1 MTFVQSWQQ
10 HLEEV
15 VGEVL
20 LDEETLARRIRELG
34 EQITRDYAAANTQEL
49 VVIGIL
55 RGSVVFLS
63 DLIRS
68 IQLPLTL
75 DFMAVS
81 SYTKGTKTSGTVRII
96 KDLSTSI
103 DGKDVLI
110 VEDIVDTGLTLK
122 NLSEILSARHPRSL
136 RICTLLD
143 KPSRRTCEVMVDYRG
158 FEVED
163 KFVVGFG
170 LDFDDMYRH
179 LPYVGVLKPEAY
191 E

>member
-1 MTFVQSWQQ
+1 MDDI
-10 HLEEV
+10 L
-15 VGEVL
+15 GEVL
-20 LDEETLARRIRELG
+20 IDEETLRGRIAELG

-49 VVIGIL
+49 VVVGIL

-63 DLIRS
+63 DLIRHVH
-68 IQLPLTL
+68 LPLTL

-81 SYTKGTKTSGTVRII
+81 SYTKGTRSSGTVHIL
-96 KDLSTSI
+96 KDLSNSI

-122 NLSEILSARHPRSL
+122 NLTEILAARHPRSL
-136 RICTLLD
+136 RLCTLLD
-143 KPSRRTCEVMVDYRG
+143 KPSRRTCDVMVDYRG

-170 LDFDDMYRH
+170 LDFDEQYRH
-179 LPYVGVLKPEAY
+179 LPFVGVLKPEAY

>member
-1 MTFVQSWQQ
+1 MQPWQQ
-10 HLEEV
+10 HLEESL
-15 VGEVL
+15 GEVL
-20 LDEETLARRIRELG
+20 LDAETLAQRIRELG
-34 EQITRDYAAANTQEL
+34 EQITSDYTAANTQEL
-49 VVIGIL
+49 VVVGIL

-63 DLIRS
+63 DLIRHL
-68 IQLPLTL
+68 QLPVIL

-81 SYTKGTKTSGTVRII
+81 SYTKGTKSSGTVRIN
-96 KDLSTSI
+96 KDLSNSI
-103 DGKDVLI
+103 EGKDVLI

-158 FEVED
+158 FEIED
-163 KFVVGFG
+163 KFVIGFG
-170 LDFDDMYRH
+170 LDYDDMYRH

>member
-1 MTFVQSWQQ
+1 MQPWQQ
-10 HLEEV
+10 HLDEV

-20 LDEETLARRIRELG
+20 IDQESLARRIKELA
-34 EQITRDYAAANTQEL
+34 QQLTDDYTAAQTEEL
-49 VVIGIL
+49 VIVGIL
-55 RGSVVFLS
+55 RGSVIFLS
-63 DLIRS
+63 DLIRQV
-68 IQLPLTL
+68 QLPLIL

-81 SYTKGTKTSGTVRII
+81 SYTKGTKSSGAVRII

-103 DGKDVLI
+103 EGKDVLI

-122 NLSEILSARHPRSL
+122 NLTEMLSARHPRSL

-143 KPSRRTCEVMVDYRG
+143 KPCRRTCDVTVDYRG

-170 LDFDDMYRH
+170 LDYDDMYRQ
-179 LPYVGVLKPEAY
+179 LPFVGVLKPEAY

>member
-1 MTFVQSWQQ
+1 MQDWQQ
-10 HLEEV
+10 HLDEV

-20 LDEETLARRIRELG
+20 IDADTLAKRIKELG
-34 EQITRDYAAANTQEL
+34 EQITADYAAANTQEL

-63 DLIRS
+63 DLIRH
-68 IQLPLTL
+68 IQLPVTL

-81 SYTKGTKTSGTVRII
+81 SYTKGTKSSGTVRII
-96 KDLSTSI
+96 KDLSSSI
-103 DGKDVLI
+103 EDKDVLI

-122 NLSEILSARHPRSL
+122 NLTEILSARHPRSL

-163 KFVVGFG
+163 RFVVGFG
-170 LDFDDMYRH
+170 LDYDDKYRH
-179 LPYVGVLKPEAY
+179 LPFVGVLKPEAY

>member
-1 MTFVQSWQQ
+1 MRPW
-10 HLEEV
+10 EEHV
-15 VGEVL
+15 AANVGEIL
-20 LDEETLARRIRELG
+20 FDAETLARRIAALG
-34 EQITRDYAAANTQEL
+34 EQISNEYEAMDTREL

-63 DLIRS
+63 DLVRQ

-81 SYTKGTKTSGTVRII
+81 SYTKGTRSSGTVRIL
-96 KDLSTSI
+96 KDLSCSI
-103 DGKDVLI
+103 EGKDVLI

-122 NLSEILSARHPRSL
+122 NLSEILTARRPRSL

-143 KPSRRTCEVMVDYRG
+143 KPSRRTRDGKVDYRG
-158 FEVED
+158 FEIED
-163 KFVVGFG
+163 KFVIGFG
-170 LDFDDMYRH
+170 LDYEDQYRH

-191 E
+191 GE

>member
-1 MTFVQSWQQ
+1 MVLQPWQE
-10 HLEEV
+10 HLDEV
-15 VGEVL
+15 LGEVL
-20 LDEETLARRIRELG
+20 LDEETLAKRIAELG
-34 EQITRDYAAANTQEL
+34 EQITRDYEAANTQEL
-49 VVIGIL
+49 VIVGIL

-63 DLIRS
+63 DLIRH
-68 IQLPLTL
+68 IQLPLIL

-81 SYTKGTKTSGTVRII
+81 SYTKGTKTSGVVRIL
-96 KDLSTSI
+96 KDLSTAI

-122 NLSEILSARHPRSL
+122 NLGEILTARHPRSL

-158 FEVED
+158 FEIED
-163 KFVVGFG
+163 KFVIGFG
-170 LDFDDMYRH
+170 LDYDDMYRH
-179 LPYVGVLKPEAY
+179 LPFVGVLKAEAV

>member
-1 MTFVQSWQQ
+1 MTQPWQE
-10 HLEEV
+10 HVDEIM
-15 VGEVL
+15 GEVL
-20 LDEETLARRIRELG
+20 LDEETLARRIREMG
-34 EQITRDYAAANTQEL
+34 EQISRDYTEANTQEL
-49 VVIGIL
+49 VIIGIL
-55 RGSVVFLS
+55 RGAVVFLS
-63 DLIRS
+63 DLIRHL
-68 IQLPLTL
+68 QLPVIL

-81 SYTKGTKTSGTVRII
+81 SYTKGTKSSGTVRII

-103 DGKDVLI
+103 EGRDVLI

-122 NLSEILSARHPRSL
+122 NLSEILNARHPRSL

-143 KPSRRTCEVMVDYRG
+143 KPSRRTCDVMVDYRG
-158 FEVED
+158 FEIED

-170 LDFDDMYRH
+170 LDYDDLYRH

>member
-1 MTFVQSWQQ
+1 MQSWQQ